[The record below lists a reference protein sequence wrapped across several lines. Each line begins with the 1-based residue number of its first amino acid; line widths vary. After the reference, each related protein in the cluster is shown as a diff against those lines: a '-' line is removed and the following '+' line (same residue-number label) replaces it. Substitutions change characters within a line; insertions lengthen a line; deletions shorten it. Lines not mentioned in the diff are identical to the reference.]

1 MIAAEGEQKASRAL
15 REAAETIADSHS
27 ALQVSHSVTKK
38 VILLS
43 INISICIFLMM
54 IIDNKSNIQVYKTY
68 RPRVDIDMVV
78 VEEKKY
84 SLNFQGQ
91 RNVFSCS
98 YYGNK

>member
-1 MIAAEGEQKASRAL
+1 
-15 REAAETIADSHS
+15 
-27 ALQVSHSVTKK
+27 
-38 VILLS
+38 
-43 INISICIFLMM
+43 MM

-68 RPRVDIDMVV
+68 RPRLDIDMVV

-84 SLNFQGQ
+84 SLNFQGR